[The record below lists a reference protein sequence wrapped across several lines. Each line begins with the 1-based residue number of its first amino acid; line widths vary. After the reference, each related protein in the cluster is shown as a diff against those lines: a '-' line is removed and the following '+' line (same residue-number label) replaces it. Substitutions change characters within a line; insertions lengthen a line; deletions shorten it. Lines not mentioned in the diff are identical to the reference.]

1 LQEFDELR
9 QRIALAKNNLESY
22 IYSARGHL
30 EESEVVTKVST
41 EESREQLKTMLMDSE
56 DWLYDQ
62 SDDSED
68 PFVEKLNELR
78 DISDPI
84 FLRAH
89 EFDLRP
95 KALSEAER
103 IINYTRNMLDQFK
116 TERSWIPEDETTT
129 LKDKVDKLDAWIMNK
144 TAEQEK
150 LELTEKPAFL
160 SQQIIGKL
168 KHIAKLGSFHLRV
181 WQ

>member
-1 LQEFDELR
+1 
-9 QRIALAKNNLESY
+9 
-22 IYSARGHL
+22 
-30 EESEVVTKVST
+30 
-41 EESREQLKTMLMDSE
+41 MLMDSE

-116 TERSWIPEDETTT
+116 TERPWIPEEDRTT
-129 LKDKVDKLDAWIMNK
+129 LEGKIDKLDTWLANK
-144 TAEQEK
+144 TAEQQK
-150 LELTEKPAFL
+150 LELTDKPAFMS
-160 SQQIIGKL
+160 SQLIDKL
-168 KHIAKLGSFHLRV
+168 RPIAKLGSFHLRV